1 MPTLG
6 LKDGSEPRSSQRGA
20 ETRPRGV
27 TFAVSEVNSAGRQ
40 STGERERCERGGG
53 AGGGGGGGAGNE
65 LNSGKLHLQGSPPV
79 YNECV

>member
-1 MPTLG
+1 MWD
-6 LKDGSEPRSSQRGA
+6 LKTGQRAPLVTPGA
-20 ETRPRGV
+20 ETLPRGV
-27 TFAVSEVNSAGRQ
+27 TFTASEVNSAGRQ

-79 YNECV
+79 YNESV